1 MLGKAKQ
8 IEVSKLIDSKLSDVE
23 DRLTVKIEQALLPI
37 TGSTQGVTE
46 DNNTS
51 GIETV
56 EDPGLDS
63 LFKAES
69 QLIAQMVNPK
79 YKLLRGRRGTV
90 LVNETLEQLNSI
102 RDMIRD
108 RKNYRTQTKVR

>member
-1 MLGKAKQ
+1 M
-8 IEVSKLIDSKLSDVE
+8 
-23 DRLTVKIEQALLPI
+23 
-37 TGSTQGVTE
+37 TE